1 MNRLAMTI
9 LCPSLL
15 MAALLESLLF
25 SLVDPSD
32 LRWPGRGPIDA
43 SPQAVCWLAF
53 LVFWSVLAA
62 SGGLT
67 ALWWMRPD
75 GADRDPTPA

>member
-32 LRWPGRGPIDA
+32 LKWMGRVPIDA
-43 SPQAVCWLAF
+43 SPQAVCWLVF
-53 LVFWSVLAA
+53 LVLWAVLAA

-67 ALWWMRPD
+67 ALWWMRPEL
-75 GADRDPTPA
+75 ADRDTMPA

>member
-1 MNRLAMTI
+1 
-9 LCPSLL
+9 
-15 MAALLESLLF
+15 
-25 SLVDPSD
+25 
-32 LRWPGRGPIDA
+32 
-43 SPQAVCWLAF
+43 VCWLAF

>member
-1 MNRLAMTI
+1 MNRLAISI

-15 MAALLESLLF
+15 MAALRESLLF

-32 LRWPGRGPIDA
+32 LKWMGRVPLDA
-43 SPQAVCWLAF
+43 PPQVVCWLAF
-53 LVFWSVLAA
+53 LVFWAVLAA

-75 GADRDPTPA
+75 PADRDTMPA